1 MHAVRR
7 RIGLR
12 ARAAHWASLLRDRRG
27 ISAVEFALIAPILI
41 LLYVGVVEIG
51 NALTVYR
58 RTSTVAATAADLT
71 AQVKKITGPEIQDIF
86 SASTGILDPF
96 PTTPLRIVLSS
107 VVADNNNNGKVAWSC
122 ANKGSGRA
130 VNSGFS
136 VPPGLTEANTSVIV
150 AEITY
155 SFAPLLNLTSIFSPG
170 AFDMTRTF
178 YARPRRSATVAKTD
192 GISCS

>member
-1 MHAVRR
+1 MRAVRQ

-12 ARAAHWASLLRDRRG
+12 ARTAYLASLLRDTRG
-27 ISAVEFALIAPILI
+27 MSAVEFALIVPVLI
-41 LLYVGVVEIG
+41 LLYVGVAEMG
-51 NALTVYR
+51 NALTIYR

-71 AQVKKITGPEIQDIF
+71 AQVKTIKGSDIKDIF
-86 SASTGILDPF
+86 AASTGILDPY

-130 VNSGFS
+130 VNSAYT
-136 VPPGLTEANTSVIV
+136 VPPGLTEAGTSVIV

-155 SFAPLLNLTSIFSPG
+155 SFTPLLNLTSIFSPG
-170 AFDMTRTF
+170 AFDMKRTF

-192 GISCS
+192 GTSCS